1 MVQKTNFRVQ
11 KVLVALQ
18 NKFRNTSGQS
28 YKASMSVN
36 YDTVILISKLLP
48 FTT

>member
-11 KVLVALQ
+11 KVLVELK

-28 YKASMSVN
+28 YKASMRVN
-36 YDTVILISKLLP
+36 YDTVILTSKLLP